1 MNLLENQE
9 VASGPVSDSP
19 SPISTAAITSGLS
32 KIAPTEQYAI
42 DFNDDTVYPCISFAM
57 KGNDDVYFADGKPR
71 AVVYEVEVE
80 VYQKRID
87 GNIEEI
93 HFEVSKAMKD
103 RGYKQIF
110 YDYIFNDEIRIFN
123 HILRF
128 EKTLEYKESEEK

>member
-1 MNLLENQE
+1 MINNNAE
-9 VASGPVSDSP
+9 VYE
-19 SPISTAAITSGLS
+19 ILS

-71 AVVYEVEVE
+71 GNVYEVEVE

-103 RGYKQIF
+103 SGYKQIF
-110 YDYIFNDEIRIFN
+110 YDYIFDDEQRIFN

-128 EKTLEYKESEEK
+128 EKTIEYQKGE